1 MTSSVEQIKGVID
14 LSVLQNFT
22 VDEMTAKSYAP
33 IAMKNGVLFSI
44 IKKDTDQS
52 AVQAS
57 VAQVLKNRNVKFKQ
71 IPDNEFDELIDF
83 IKLRL
88 EKVAA
93 DAAAITFKTDDTDE
107 EDEQESTDNQEV
119 NTGEMPGGSTPP
131 APKKI
136 SVAPGE
142 FASKKIG
149 EILVEMGFI
158 SQEQLFNSLMEAKK
172 EQTPLT
178 ALLVQRKFIT
188 NEQLKEALTA
198 QQGYEAA
205 ADNELKISEDVLSM
219 LPEDFIKMNKVLP
232 LSYDDKGLVVGMVN
246 ANDKKVINDIIF
258 LTGLKPTVRL
268 ITYYEYAMCTQ
279 SLFSESKKATS
290 KLSKKIEKASKA
302 NQREETLFE
311 QAQKELQDDSNIVV
325 QFVNQIISTGIE
337 EGVSDIHIEPRLE
350 GYVVRYRKDG
360 ILREV
365 LKLPEKSESS
375 ILTRLKVISKM
386 NIAEHRRPQ
395 DGSFSISYRQK
406 DYDFRINTLP
416 VGNGEKMV
424 IRILAPAVSLSASK
438 EELNLVGASKE
449 DIEIVKKMESSPNGI
464 ILATGPT
471 GSGKTTTLY
480 TLLNAINDEKINITT
495 IEDPVEIRI
504 DGINQSQI
512 NVKAGITFASCMRAI
527 LRQDPDVILVGEIRD
542 IETLETAISAALTGH
557 LVLSTLHTNSAAS
570 TITRLIDMG
579 AKDYLVSST
588 LVGIIAQRL
597 VRHLCPHCKVPVQP
611 TREEA
616 EMIIS
621 GGEKEIQDFMKQ
633 TVYVPGAC
641 DKCDYEG
648 FKGRLGVYE
657 ILPISK
663 EIKKLISQGAH
674 DIQIE
679 DAAVGSG
686 MHTLQQACLKHI
698 LDGETTISE
707 FLRVLGPVKE

>member
-232 LSYDDKGLVVGMVN
+232 LSYDDKGLVVGMV
-246 ANDKKVINDIIF
+246 
-258 LTGLKPTVRL
+258 
-268 ITYYEYAMCTQ
+268 
-279 SLFSESKKATS
+279 
-290 KLSKKIEKASKA
+290 
-302 NQREETLFE
+302 
-311 QAQKELQDDSNIVV
+311 
-325 QFVNQIISTGIE
+325 
-337 EGVSDIHIEPRLE
+337 
-350 GYVVRYRKDG
+350 
-360 ILREV
+360 
-365 LKLPEKSESS
+365 
-375 ILTRLKVISKM
+375 
-386 NIAEHRRPQ
+386 
-395 DGSFSISYRQK
+395 
-406 DYDFRINTLP
+406 
-416 VGNGEKMV
+416 
-424 IRILAPAVSLSASK
+424 
-438 EELNLVGASKE
+438 
-449 DIEIVKKMESSPNGI
+449 
-464 ILATGPT
+464 
-471 GSGKTTTLY
+471 
-480 TLLNAINDEKINITT
+480 
-495 IEDPVEIRI
+495 
-504 DGINQSQI
+504 
-512 NVKAGITFASCMRAI
+512 
-527 LRQDPDVILVGEIRD
+527 
-542 IETLETAISAALTGH
+542 
-557 LVLSTLHTNSAAS
+557 
-570 TITRLIDMG
+570 
-579 AKDYLVSST
+579 
-588 LVGIIAQRL
+588 
-597 VRHLCPHCKVPVQP
+597 
-611 TREEA
+611 
-616 EMIIS
+616 
-621 GGEKEIQDFMKQ
+621 
-633 TVYVPGAC
+633 
-641 DKCDYEG
+641 
-648 FKGRLGVYE
+648 
-657 ILPISK
+657 
-663 EIKKLISQGAH
+663 
-674 DIQIE
+674 
-679 DAAVGSG
+679 
-686 MHTLQQACLKHI
+686 
-698 LDGETTISE
+698 
-707 FLRVLGPVKE
+707 